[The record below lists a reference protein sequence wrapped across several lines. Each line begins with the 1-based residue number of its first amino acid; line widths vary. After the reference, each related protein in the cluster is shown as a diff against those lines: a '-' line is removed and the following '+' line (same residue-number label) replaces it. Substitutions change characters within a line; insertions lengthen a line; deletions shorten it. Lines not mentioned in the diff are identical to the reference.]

1 MIVRF
6 GGGNSGIAEYLEK
19 GRKADRDYS
28 REEMDHRLILDG
40 DLSLTESIIDSID
53 DKGQERYLHVT
64 LSFHETEISHET
76 LKAVTDEY
84 KSLLMNAYHDDEYS
98 FYAEAHLPKLSH
110 IADNKTGELIE
121 RKPHIHIVIP
131 RTNLITGKS
140 LNPIGDATHKTTQE
154 RLDAIQEHI
163 NNKYGLASPKD
174 GVRVSDENHAA
185 VLSRTKG
192 DLFREKNNRQKN
204 EIFRRLD
211 KENVRSLKDF
221 GTLLSEYGEVRMRN
235 EGKPTQYFAVKFGND
250 SKFTNLKNPLFS
262 RTYIEERRLPLNK
275 PSEAQISSR
284 LESWR
289 NQTSHEIK
297 HVFSK
302 GEKLREHYKSL
313 TQNDKTAFLQE
324 RISHYDRE
332 HKIES
337 GHSEQ
342 PGGRTGGKQP
352 GSAESARKHS
362 AENGVRLSRLSART
376 LVYGIP
382 GRGRDETPDT
392 DKLLQSASR
401 GSVAEQQEKGERHAE
416 KLRWSDGAGRRLG
429 ETSIAHS
436 SAATDILLRHIERH
450 KEMSESEQFSQI
462 KRDVEPERF
471 LSYLKD
477 KYNINPADHK
487 ISFASD
493 GSPRFRS
500 DKRNLNASDFLT
512 KKMNLSW
519 DEAKIILTDI
529 YSQQL
534 QNKSYS
540 SVNNK
545 NSRLTSESAAERR
558 KSLTEARNEIRGW
571 VRNERKELFAQIKEM
586 RAQLREIPAHQRS
599 LAEGVIVYKKIT
611 GLETIKEKEKES
623 RNAISQYH
631 SHWHERSEPMH
642 ALDKLKETLNSDSE
656 DGIKPESPR
665 HNLKHAVEA
674 QLHVQNMR
682 NDNQQLKD
690 LVMDKGRFGV
700 DYRDMNTQQVVFS
713 DKGNHVVAGKN
724 PSDKEIGL
732 MMDYAKEKYGG
743 VLKLTGSDDFKSRC
757 ATVAAENGLNVILK
771 PSEYHEQM
779 LNKRQE
785 IDLAKQNAVQATAAE
800 TSGTAPG
807 TTAATADQDGV
818 QQVSKEQLRQAVETL
833 PDVTTPSQL
842 KTAVEAVTVAA
853 AAASGAE
860 ANAQTPAVPEAATD
874 AQEMSRDQLRAAVE
888 SLPDRVSPSQLRDAL
903 AAAATTAAAANT
915 EEVTTTAEA
924 AAGDNQA
931 VTPDATVSQAPAEPA
946 IQPVAAAPETAPDD
960 ALRAAVESLPDSVSP
975 TELKQAVD
983 TVNQEHNAQASLRGI
998 KELSPDAIS
1007 AATASWL
1014 EKEALPGTAGTSR
1027 DYETGNYD
1035 VLMAGRDADGDD
1047 DVYTITTVSSS
1058 EEATR
1063 LATLI
1068 NNQEPAQL
1076 ALAIRTEL
1084 ANEHAQSAEATK
1096 YGYTPSE
1103 AGAMAAVAEINKEV
1117 PGASLS
1123 ASTLKDFHAGHF
1135 TVEKTDPFSNASTFE
1150 VVGATKDLAAN
1161 EQAGDVRLATYD
1173 NEEQARAVVY
1183 SLNGVNTDALS
1194 TALDKQAGYEA
1205 VTSYDQLKNGV
1216 RDAEF
1221 AESLPNDID
1230 SEKVAYK
1237 EIAPNTWNIE
1247 VPDSTG
1253 EGHILLGGFRGNE
1266 DYARMV
1272 MDKVTRIDLTALS
1285 HGLEHKAHEQ
1295 QEHQQHIANESAQA
1309 AGKEQEQH
1317 KQNDMGME

>member
-28 REEMDHRLILDG
+28 REEMDHRLILSG
-40 DLSLTESIIDSID
+40 DLSLTDTIIDSIEN
-53 DKGQERYLHVT
+53 KGQERYLHIT
-64 LSFHETEISHET
+64 LSFHETEISRET
-76 LKAVTDEY
+76 LQAVTDEY

-98 FYAEAHLPKLSH
+98 FYAEAHLPKLTH

-121 RKPHIHIVIP
+121 RKPHIHIVVP
-131 RTNLITGKS
+131 RTNLVTGKS
-140 LNPIGDATHKTTQE
+140 LNPTGDITHKITQE

-163 NNKYGLASPKD
+163 NNKYGLVGPKD

-211 KENVRSLKDF
+211 KENVRTVKEF
-221 GTLLSEYGEVRMRN
+221 GAMLAQYGEVRTRN
-235 EGKPTQYFAVKFGND
+235 AGKPTEYFAVKFGND
-250 SKFTNLKNPLFS
+250 AKFTNLKNPLFS
-262 RTYIEERRLPLNK
+262 RSYIENRRLPLSR
-275 PSEAQISSR
+275 PSEAQIASR
-284 LESWR
+284 LEGWK

-313 TQNDKTAFLQE
+313 TQNDKAVFLQE
-324 RISHYDRE
+324 RISRYDRE
-332 HKIES
+332 HQIES
-337 GHSEQ
+337 GHSSQ
-342 PGGRTGGKQP
+342 PGGRAP
-352 GSAESARKHS
+352 RNESGSAESSRKHP
-362 AENGVRLSRLSART
+362 AENRVRLSRLSERT

-382 GRGRDETPDT
+382 GRGRNEAPDS
-392 DKLLQSASR
+392 DKLLQSAPR
-401 GSVAEQQEKGERHAE
+401 GSLAKQQENRERHAE
-416 KLRWSDGAGRRLG
+416 KLRWADGAGRRVG
-429 ETSIAHS
+429 ETSIAYS

-450 KEMSESEQFSQI
+450 KELTESEKFAQI
-462 KRDVEPERF
+462 KKDIEPERF

-477 KYNINPADHK
+477 KYNLNPANHK
-487 ISFASD
+487 ISYASD

-529 YSQQL
+529 YDQQQ

-540 SVNNK
+540 SVNNTIV
-545 NSRLTSESAAERR
+545 RLSSDTAAERR
-558 KSLTEARNEIRGW
+558 RSLTEARNEIRGW

-586 RAQLREIPAHQRS
+586 RSQLREIPAHQRS
-599 LAEGVIVYKKIT
+599 LAEGVIVYKKLT

-631 SHWHERSEPMH
+631 SHWHERSEPMK
-642 ALDKLKETLNSDSE
+642 ALDKLNDLLNSDSE
-656 DGIKPESPR
+656 DGIKPETPR

-700 DYRDMNTQQVVFS
+700 DYRDLNTQQVVFS
-713 DKGNHVVAGKN
+713 DKGNHIVAGKN

-743 VLKLTGSDDFKSRC
+743 ILKLTGSDDFKSRC
-757 ATVAAENGLNVILK
+757 ANVAAENGLNVILK

-785 IDLAKQNAVQATAAE
+785 IDLAKQNAVAE
-800 TSGTAPG
+800 TSGAAPG
-807 TTAATADQDGV
+807 ATAAAQDSV
-818 QQVSKEQLRQAVETL
+818 EQVSKEQLRQAVETL

-842 KTAVEAVTVAA
+842 KTAVEAAKAA
-853 AAASGAE
+853 AAASSGAE
-860 ANAQTPAVPEAATD
+860 PQALPEAATD

-903 AAAATTAAAANT
+903 AADALTVAAADTQSVTAATSEAANT
-915 EEVTTTAEA
+915 YADNAEA
-924 AAGDNQA
+924 TASPVQTDRVIQA
-931 VTPDATVSQAPAEPA
+931 
-946 IQPVAAAPETAPDD
+946 VAAAPETAPDE
-960 ALRAAVESLPDSVSP
+960 ALRAAVNALPDSVTP

-983 TVNQEHNAQASLRGI
+983 CVNQEHNAQASLRGI
-998 KELSPDAIS
+998 REISSEAIS
-1007 AATASWL
+1007 GINASIL
-1014 EKEALPGTAGTSR
+1014 EKEAIAGTAGVSR
-1027 DYETGNYD
+1027 DYETGTYD
-1035 VLMAGRDADGDD
+1035 VLIAGRDSQGDD
-1047 DVYTITTVSSS
+1047 EVYTLATVKTS

-1063 LATLI
+1063 LATLV
-1068 NNQEPAQL
+1068 NNQEPAAL
-1076 ALAIRTEL
+1076 ALAMRDDL
-1084 ANEHAQSAEATK
+1084 AQQHTQSEQATK
-1096 YGYTPSE
+1096 FGLNTSE
-1103 AGAMAAVAEINKEV
+1103 ANAMATVAQINRDV
-1117 PGASLS
+1117 PGINLDVVSLR
-1123 ASTLKDFHAGHF
+1123 DFQAGSF
-1135 TVEKTDPFSNASTFE
+1135 TVEKADPFSHNSSYQI
-1150 VVGATKDLAAN
+1150 VGATKDLALG
-1161 EQAGDVRLATYD
+1161 EQVGDILVVGLTD
-1173 NEEQARAVVY
+1173 EVQAKNVAY
-1183 SLNGVNTDALS
+1183 ELNGLNTDALS
-1194 TALDKQAGYEA
+1194 SAMDKQGRYEA
-1205 VTSYDQLKNGV
+1205 MISFEQLKNGI
-1216 RDAEF
+1216 RDANF
-1221 AESLPNDID
+1221 AEALPVDID
-1230 SEKVAYK
+1230 SEKIQYK

-1253 EGHILLGGFRGNE
+1253 QGHVLLGGFKGNE
-1266 DYARMV
+1266 DYARLV
-1272 MDKVTRIDLTALS
+1272 MDKVTRIDLNALGAAMEHRAHDKES
-1285 HGLEHKAHEQ
+1285 HDLY
-1295 QEHQQHIANESAQA
+1295 
-1309 AGKEQEQH
+1309 QEQVAAEKQVH
-1317 KQNDMGME
+1317 KQDDFGME

>member
-28 REEMDHRLILDG
+28 REEMDHRLILSG
-40 DLSLTESIIDSID
+40 DLSLTDTIIDSIEN
-53 DKGQERYLHVT
+53 KGQERYLHIT
-64 LSFHETEISHET
+64 LSFHETEISRET
-76 LKAVTDEY
+76 LQAVTDEY

-98 FYAEAHLPKLSH
+98 FYAEAHLPKLTH

-131 RTNLITGKS
+131 RTNLVTGKS
-140 LNPIGDATHKTTQE
+140 LNPTGDITHKTTQE

-192 DLFREKNNRQKN
+192 DLFREKNNQKKN

-211 KENVRSLKDF
+211 KENVRTVKEF
-221 GTLLSEYGEVRMRN
+221 GAMLAEYGEVRTRN
-235 EGKPTQYFAVKFGND
+235 AGKPTEYFAVKFGND
-250 SKFTNLKNPLFS
+250 AKFTNLKNPLFS
-262 RTYIEERRLPLNK
+262 RTYIEDRRLPLTR
-275 PSEAQISSR
+275 PSEAQIASR
-284 LESWR
+284 LEGWK

-313 TQNDKTAFLQE
+313 TQNDKTVFLQE
-324 RISHYDRE
+324 RISRYDRE
-332 HKIES
+332 HQIES
-337 GHSEQ
+337 GHSSE
-342 PGGRTGGKQP
+342 PGGRPARNEP

-362 AENGVRLSRLSART
+362 AENGVRLSRLSERT

-382 GRGRDETPDT
+382 GRGRNETPET

-401 GSVAEQQEKGERHAE
+401 NSLGEQQENRERHAE
-416 KLRWSDGAGRRLG
+416 KLRWADGAGRRVG
-429 ETSIAHS
+429 ETNIASS

-450 KEMSESEQFSQI
+450 KELTESENFAQI
-462 KRDVEPERF
+462 KRDIEPERF

-477 KYNINPADHK
+477 KYNLNPADHK

-529 YSQQL
+529 YNQQL

-540 SVNNK
+540 TLNSNK
-545 NSRLTSESAAERR
+545 RLSPESAAERR

-571 VRNERKELFAQIKEM
+571 VSQERKELFAQIKEM

-599 LAEGVIVYKKIT
+599 LAEGVIVYKKLT

-631 SHWHERSEPMH
+631 SHWHERSESMY

-690 LVMDKGRFGV
+690 LVMDKGRTGV

-743 VLKLTGSDDFKSRC
+743 VLKLTGSDDFKTRC

-785 IDLAKQNAVQATAAE
+785 IDLAKQNAVQATAADA
-800 TSGTAPG
+800 TGAAPQTA
-807 TTAATADQDGV
+807 TAAAQDGV
-818 QQVSKEQLRQAVETL
+818 EPVSKEQLRQAVETL

-842 KTAVEAVTVAA
+842 KAAVEAATAA
-853 AAASGAE
+853 AAASSGAE
-860 ANAQTPAVPEAATD
+860 ASAEPQTLPEAATD

-888 SLPDRVSPSQLRDAL
+888 SLPERVSPSQLRDAL
-903 AAAATTAAAANT
+903 AAAATTAAAADTQSATAAPSEAGDTLADN
-915 EEVTTTAEA
+915 AEA
-924 AAGDNQA
+924 TA
-931 VTPDATVSQAPAEPA
+931 SQIQAEPA
-946 IQPVAAAPETAPDD
+946 IQPVAAAPETAPDE

-998 KELSPDAIS
+998 REISTEAIS
-1007 AATASWL
+1007 AVNASIL
-1014 EKEALPGTAGTSR
+1014 EKEAIAGTAGVSR
-1027 DYETGNYD
+1027 DYETGTYD
-1035 VLMAGRDADGDD
+1035 VLIAGRDANGDD
-1047 DVYTITTVSSS
+1047 EVYTLATVKSS

-1063 LATLI
+1063 LATLV
-1068 NNQEPAQL
+1068 NNQEPGQL
-1076 ALAIRTEL
+1076 AQAMRTEI
-1084 ANEHAQSAEATK
+1084 ANEHAQSAEAVK
-1096 YGYTPSE
+1096 YGYTPAE
-1103 AGAMAAVAEINKEV
+1103 AGAMAAVADINKEV

-1123 ASTLKDFHAGHF
+1123 ASSLKDFHAGHF

-1150 VVGATKDLAAN
+1150 VVGATKEHAAD

-1194 TALDKQAGYEA
+1194 SALDKQAGYEA
-1205 VTSYDQLKNGV
+1205 VRSYDQLVKGV
-1216 RDAEF
+1216 RDVDF
-1221 AESLPNDID
+1221 VESLPDDID
-1230 SEKVAYK
+1230 AEQVAYK
-1237 EIAPNTWNIE
+1237 EIAPGTWNIE

-1253 EGHILLGGFRGNE
+1253 EGHILLGGFKGNE
-1266 DYARMV
+1266 DYARAV
-1272 MDKVTRIDLTALS
+1272 MDKVTRIDLAALS
-1285 HGLEHKAHEQ
+1285 HGLEHKASQEQ
-1295 QEHQQHIANESAQA
+1295 AHQQHNANEASHA

-1317 KQNDMGME
+1317 KQSDMGME

>member
-28 REEMDHRLILDG
+28 REEMDHRLILSG
-40 DLSLTESIIDSID
+40 DLSLTDTIIDSIED
-53 DKGQERYLHVT
+53 NGQMRYLHIT
-64 LSFHETEISHET
+64 LSFHETEISRET
-76 LKAVTDEY
+76 LQAVTDEY
-84 KSLLMNAYHDDEYS
+84 KTILMNAYHEEEYS
-98 FYAEAHLPKLSH
+98 FYAEAHLPKLTH

-121 RKPHIHIVIP
+121 RKPHIHIVVP
-131 RTNLITGKS
+131 RTNLVTGKS
-140 LNPIGDATHKTTQE
+140 LNPVGDATHKITQE

-211 KENVRSLKDF
+211 KENVRTVKEF
-221 GTLLSEYGEVRMRN
+221 GAMLAQYGEVRTRN
-235 EGKPTQYFAVKFGND
+235 AGKPTEYFAVKFGND
-250 SKFTNLKNPLFS
+250 AKFTNLKNPLFS
-262 RTYIEERRLPLNK
+262 RSYIEDRRLPLSR
-275 PSEAQISSR
+275 PSEAQIASR
-284 LESWR
+284 LEGWK

-313 TQNDKTAFLQE
+313 TQNDKAVFLQE
-324 RISHYDRE
+324 RISRYDRE
-332 HKIES
+332 HQIES
-337 GHSEQ
+337 GHSSQ
-342 PGGRTGGKQP
+342 PGGRAP
-352 GSAESARKHS
+352 RNESGSAESSRKHP
-362 AENGVRLSRLSART
+362 AENRVRLSRLSERT

-382 GRGRDETPDT
+382 GRGRNEAPDS
-392 DKLLQSASR
+392 DKLLQSAPRS
-401 GSVAEQQEKGERHAE
+401 SLAKQQENRERHAE
-416 KLRWSDGAGRRLG
+416 KLRWADGAGRRVG
-429 ETSIAHS
+429 ETSIAYS
-436 SAATDILLRHIERH
+436 SAATDIFLRHIERH
-450 KEMSESEQFSQI
+450 KELIESEKFAQI
-462 KRDVEPERF
+462 KKDIEPERF

-477 KYNINPADHK
+477 KYNLNPANHK
-487 ISFASD
+487 ISYASD

-529 YSQQL
+529 YDQQQ

-540 SVNNK
+540 AVNNTTA
-545 NSRLTSESAAERR
+545 RLSSDAAAERR
-558 KSLTEARNEIRGW
+558 SSLTEARNEIRGW

-586 RAQLREIPAHQRS
+586 RSQLREIPAHQRS
-599 LAEGVIVYKKIT
+599 LAEGVIVYKKLT

-631 SHWHERSEPMH
+631 SHWHERSEPMK
-642 ALDKLKETLNSDSE
+642 ALDKLNDLLNSDSE
-656 DGIKPESPR
+656 DGIKPETPR

-713 DKGNHVVAGKN
+713 DKGNHIVAGKN

-743 VLKLTGSDDFKSRC
+743 ILKLTGSDDFKSRC
-757 ATVAAENGLNVILK
+757 ANVAAENGLNVILK

-785 IDLAKQNAVQATAAE
+785 IDLAKQNAVQATSAE
-800 TSGTAPG
+800 TSGAAPG
-807 TTAATADQDGV
+807 ATAAAQDGLE
-818 QQVSKEQLRQAVETL
+818 QVSKEQLRQAVETL

-842 KTAVEAVTVAA
+842 KTAVEAATAA
-853 AAASGAE
+853 AAASSGAKPQ
-860 ANAQTPAVPEAATD
+860 ALPEAATD

-888 SLPDRVSPSQLRDAL
+888 SLPERVSPSQLRDAL
-903 AAAATTAAAANT
+903 AAAALTVAAADTQSVTAATSEAANT
-915 EEVTTTAEA
+915 HADNVEATASPVQT
-924 AAGDNQA
+924 DRVIQA
-931 VTPDATVSQAPAEPA
+931 
-946 IQPVAAAPETAPDD
+946 VAAAPETAPDE

-983 TVNQEHNAQASLRGI
+983 AVNQEHNAQASLRGI
-998 KELSPDAIS
+998 REISSEAIS
-1007 AATASWL
+1007 GVNASIL
-1014 EKEALPGTAGTSR
+1014 EKEAIVGTAGVSR
-1027 DYETGNYD
+1027 DYETGTYD
-1035 VLMAGRDADGDD
+1035 VLIAGRDAQGNDE
-1047 DVYTITTVSSS
+1047 VYTLATVKTS

-1063 LATLI
+1063 LATLV
-1068 NNQEPAQL
+1068 NNQEPGQL
-1076 ALAIRTEL
+1076 AQAIRTEM
-1084 ANEHAQSAEATK
+1084 ANEHAQSAEAVK
-1096 YGYTPSE
+1096 YGYTPAE
-1103 AGAMAAVAEINKEV
+1103 ASAMAAVADINKEV

-1123 ASTLKDFHAGHF
+1123 ASSLKDFHAGHF

-1150 VVGATKDLAAN
+1150 VVGATKDHAAD
-1161 EQAGDVRLATYD
+1161 EQTGDVRLATYD
-1173 NEEQARAVVY
+1173 TEEQARAVVY

-1194 TALDKQAGYEA
+1194 SAMDKQGRYEA
-1205 VTSYDQLKNGV
+1205 MTSFEQLKNGI
-1216 RDAEF
+1216 RDANF
-1221 AESLPNDID
+1221 AEALPVDID
-1230 SEKVAYK
+1230 SENVQYK

-1253 EGHILLGGFRGNE
+1253 QGHVLLGGFKGNE
-1266 DYARMV
+1266 DYARLV
-1272 MDKVTRIDLTALS
+1272 MDKVTRIDLNALGAAMEHRAHDKES
-1285 HGLEHKAHEQ
+1285 HDLHQA
-1295 QEHQQHIANESAQA
+1295 QEA
-1309 AGKEQEQH
+1309 AEKQVH
-1317 KQNDMGME
+1317 KQDDFGME